1 MKKLIN
7 LSITDLLPEEARPFP
22 KALFLILI
30 LSFVL
35 NIIGINWGLPSPSSR
50 GWAADEITP
59 VSVLNGMEMKF
70 SNGWTARFPP
80 LHFYTLS
87 LFYLPVCSLDALN
100 IINLP
105 DSLLNTVF
113 FIISR
118 LISVFMGT
126 VLVFMVYL
134 CGCEI
139 TDKRSALFASLITAL
154 TPPFVY
160 YSKTSNTDIPYLF
173 WFILALYFFIRILKY
188 HHTFDY
194 ILFAAA
200 AVFSICTKDQAYAL
214 FVLTPFIII
223 ISLFRHNKAHYKK
236 TTWLKSVFNRKTLS
250 ALITGTSLFVIIYN
264 LVFNLQGFKR
274 HFSLITGAARGVRIF
289 SNDILGHSRM
299 LWQTVKH
306 LNFILSF
313 PVFVICI
320 LGFLYALTRKKKNP
334 LLFIVF
340 LLAPSYYIFFISV
353 LGRNYVRYL
362 LPVYI
367 ILSFFGGLCLSYF
380 LHSSRR
386 FKFIKYLLVILLFVN
401 SAAYSLSVDVI
412 MVNDSR
418 YYVEQW
424 MEQHIKQ
431 DESIL
436 FIGFLNFLPRN
447 KGFTHARY
455 ILRPS
460 YNQIIKS
467 KAHYIVFNSDLVKS
481 KTPVLYKKIIDNED
495 EYKLVLRYKSSPWL
509 DLLPEHQIR
518 EDGNK
523 TIITNLN
530 LINPEIMIFQKQEGS

>member
-1 MKKLIN
+1 MKKFTN
-7 LSITDLLPEEARPFP
+7 LSITDLLPAEARPFP
-22 KALFLILI
+22 RALFLILI
-30 LSFVL
+30 LSFAL

-50 GWAADEITP
+50 GWAPDEITP
-59 VSVLNGMEMKF
+59 VSVTNGMETNF
-70 SNGWTARFPP
+70 SRGWSARFPP

-87 LFYLPVCSLDALN
+87 LFYLPVYSLDALN

-105 DSLLNTVF
+105 DSRLNTVF
-113 FIISR
+113 FIIGR

-126 VLVFMVYL
+126 ALVFMVYL

-139 TDKRSALFASLITAL
+139 IEKKSALFASFITAL
-154 TPPFVY
+154 TPPIVY

-173 WFILALYFFIRILKY
+173 WFIIALYFFIRILKY

-223 ISLFRHNKAHYKK
+223 ISLYRYNKAHSKNKSFLKSLFNKK
-236 TTWLKSVFNRKTLS
+236 TIP
-250 ALITGTSLFVIIYN
+250 ALVTGTSLFVIIYN
-264 LVFNLQGFKR
+264 LAFNFQGFKR
-274 HFSLITGAARGVRIF
+274 HFSLITGAARGIRIF
-289 SNDILGHSRM
+289 SNDISGHSQM

-313 PVFVICI
+313 PIFVLCI

-334 LLFIVF
+334 LLFVVF
-340 LLAPSYYIFFISV
+340 LIAPSYYIFFISV

-362 LPVYI
+362 LPIYI

-424 MEQHIKQ
+424 MQEHIKKH
-431 DESIL
+431 ESIM
-436 FIGFLNFLPRN
+436 FIGFINFLPRN
-447 KGFTHARY
+447 KGFTHVTY
-455 ILRPS
+455 ILRPT
-460 YNQIIKS
+460 YNQIRES
-467 KAHYIVFNSDLVKS
+467 NSRYIVFNSNLVKS
-481 KTPVLYKKIIDNED
+481 ATPVLYKKIIDNED

-509 DLLPEHQIR
+509 NLLPEHQIR
-518 EDGNK
+518 GDRDIE
-523 TIITNLN
+523 IITNLN

>member
-7 LSITDLLPEEARPFP
+7 LSITDLLPEESRPFP
-22 KALFLILI
+22 KVLLLILI
-30 LSFVL
+30 LSFIL
-35 NIIGINWGLPSPSSR
+35 NIIGINWGLPSPGSR

-70 SNGWTARFPP
+70 SNGWSARFPP

-87 LFYLPVCSLDALN
+87 LFYFPFYSLDALN

-118 LISVFMGT
+118 LVSVFMGT
-126 VLVFMVYL
+126 ALVFMVYL

-173 WFILALYFFIRILKY
+173 WFILALYFLIRILKY

-194 ILFAAA
+194 MLFAAA
-200 AVFSICTKDQAYAL
+200 
-214 FVLTPFIII
+214 
-223 ISLFRHNKAHYKK
+223 AHYKK

-274 HFSLITGAARGVRIF
+274 HFSLITGDAKGVRIF
-289 SNDILGHSRM
+289 SNDISGHSGM

-306 LNFILSF
+306 LNFILGF

-320 LGFLYALTRKKKNP
+320 LGFLYALTQKKKNP

-340 LLAPSYYIFFISV
+340 LLAPSYYVFFISV

-367 ILSFFGGLCLSYF
+367 ILSFFGGLCLAYF

-401 SAAYSLSVDVI
+401 SAAYSLSVDII
-412 MVNDSR
+412 MLNDSR
-418 YYVEQW
+418 YYVEHW
-424 MEQHIKQ
+424 MEEHIKK

-447 KGFTHARY
+447 KGFTHVTY
-455 ILRPS
+455 ILRPT
-460 YNQIIKS
+460 YNQIRES
-467 KAHYIVFNSDLVKS
+467 NFQYIIFNSDLVKS
-481 KTPVLYKKIIDNED
+481 AAPVLYQKIINSED

-509 DLLPEHQIR
+509 NLLPEHQIR
-518 EDGNK
+518 GDKDIE
-523 TIITNLN
+523 IITNLN

>member
-1 MKKLIN
+1 M
-7 LSITDLLPEEARPFP
+7 TDLLPLDARPFP
-22 KALFLILI
+22 KMLFLILI

-70 SNGWTARFPP
+70 SRGWSARFPP

-87 LFYLPVCSLDALN
+87 LFYLPVHSLDALN
-100 IINLP
+100 IINIP
-105 DSLLNTVF
+105 DSQLNTLCF
-113 FIISR
+113 LIGR
-118 LISVFMGT
+118 LTSVLMGT
-126 VLVFMVYL
+126 ALVFMVYL

-160 YSKTSNTDIPYLF
+160 YAKTSNTDIPYLF
-173 WFILALYFFIRILKY
+173 WFVIALYFFIRILKY
-188 HHTFDY
+188 HHMFDY

-223 ISLFRHNKAHYKK
+223 ISLFRHNKARYKK
-236 TTWLKSVFNRKTLS
+236 TTLLKSVFNKKTLS
-250 ALITGTSLFVIIYN
+250 ALITGASLFVIIYN
-264 LVFNLQGFKR
+264 PLLNLQGFKR
-274 HFSLITGAARGVRIF
+274 HFTLITGAARGIRLF

-334 LLFIVF
+334 LLFVVF
-340 LLAPSYYIFFISV
+340 LIAPSYYIFFISV

-380 LHSSRR
+380 LHASRR
-386 FKFIKYLLVILLFVN
+386 FRFIKYLLIVLLFIN
-401 SAAYSLSVDVI
+401 SAAYSFSVDVI
-412 MVNDSR
+412 MVKDSR
-418 YYVEQW
+418 YYVEHW
-424 MEQHIKQ
+424 MQEHIKK
-431 DESIL
+431 DEPIL
-436 FIGFLNFLPRN
+436 FIGFVNFLPRN

-455 ILRPS
+455 ILRPT
-460 YNQIIKS
+460 YNQIKES

-481 KTPVLYKKIIDNED
+481 KTPVLYQKIIDNED
-495 EYKLVLRYKSSPWL
+495 KFKQVLRYKSSPWL
-509 DLLPEHQIR
+509 NLLPEHQIR

-523 TIITNLN
+523 TIITNLS
-530 LINPEIMIFQKQEGS
+530 LINPEIIIFQKQEGS